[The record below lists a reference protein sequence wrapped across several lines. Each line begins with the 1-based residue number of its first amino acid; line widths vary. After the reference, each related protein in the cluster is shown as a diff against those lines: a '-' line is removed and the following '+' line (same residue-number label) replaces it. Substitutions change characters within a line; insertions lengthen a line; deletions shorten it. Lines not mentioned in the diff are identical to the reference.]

1 MSKISLGLE
10 GSANKIGVGIIR
22 HTSDD
27 DYEILANIRETYITP
42 AGTGFL
48 PRFTE
53 KHHSEQVI
61 PLVKRALA
69 LAGIKLS
76 QVDCICFTKGPGM
89 GGPLTTVALVAR
101 TLSLLHDIPLVAVN
115 HCIGHIEMGRY

>member
-1 MSKISLGLE
+1 MISLGLE

-22 HTSDD
+22 YTSDT

-53 KHHSEQVI
+53 AHHREQVL
-61 PLVKRALA
+61 PLIKRALV
-69 LAGIKLS
+69 LAGITLA
-76 QVDCICFTKGPGM
+76 QIDCICFTKGPGM